1 MHRRNNL
8 GDIYLVIKNENVM
21 KSLLIFLIHSLETLN
36 GNRGSAVN
44 LIKTRIKELKIKD
57 LDEHNELTRK
67 DESYDLQARHE
78 VARIVLSKYRLMIV
92 RMKLSYQCLIQKAT
106 ITELWLQQII
116 TSFRFLRDSE

>member
-1 MHRRNNL
+1 
-8 GDIYLVIKNENVM
+8 M

>member
-1 MHRRNNL
+1 
-8 GDIYLVIKNENVM
+8 M
-21 KSLLIFLIHSLETLN
+21 KCLLIFLIHSLETLN
-36 GNRGSAVN
+36 GNRGSALN
-44 LIKTRIKELKIKD
+44 LIKTRIKELKRKD

-67 DESYDLQARHE
+67 DESYDLQVRHE

-116 TSFRFLRDSE
+116 TSFRFLRDSEQIEIGNMNIIEDEVLLR

>member
-67 DESYDLQARHE
+67 DESYDL
-78 VARIVLSKYRLMIV
+78 
-92 RMKLSYQCLIQKAT
+92 
-106 ITELWLQQII
+106 
-116 TSFRFLRDSE
+116 